1 MSPSASSR
9 RAKVLHRRGVQLE
22 WATLSWNITG
32 VVCATADPRR
42 GADTTTAGRRPNAAP
57 RGSGPAVDAV
67 DLLASPIDL
76 IPDFIPVLGYAD
88 DAIIGAIAI
97 RSITRRAGPESLQ
110 RHWPGTPEGINA
122 LLRLA
127 GPPYVER
134 HGAAGFI
141 GPART

>member
-1 MSPSASSR
+1 
-9 RAKVLHRRGVQLE
+9 
-22 WATLSWNITG
+22 
-32 VVCATADPRR
+32 
-42 GADTTTAGRRPNAAP
+42 
-57 RGSGPAVDAV
+57 VDAV